1 MPRRL
6 NLPDS
11 ASVATPDENGRL
23 YAPSAARNVQ
33 AIADLIAHVAP
44 PPGKALE
51 LASGTGQH
59 ICAFA
64 ARFPDMTWQPSEIDE
79 VRRASITAYAKDSGL
94 TNIAPVIALD
104 ATAPGW
110 GAENGGYSLIL
121 LSNLLHLISDD
132 EAETLVTEAA
142 KALTP
147 GGLLL
152 VYGPFMR
159 DDELTSDGDREFHQ
173 SLQAQDPEIG
183 YKSDFDVIDWGVE
196 AGLDVA
202 DVVEMPANN
211 LSLIWRRVF

>member
-23 YAPSAARNVQ
+23 FAPSAARNAE
-33 AIADLIAHVAP
+33 AIANLIAHVAP

-64 ARFPDMTWQPSEIDE
+64 GRFPDMTWQPSEIDE
-79 VRRASITAYAKDSGL
+79 ARRVSITAYASDSGL
-94 TNIAPVIALD
+94 DNIAPVIELD

-110 GAENGGYSLIL
+110 GSDNGGYSLIL
-121 LSNLLHLISDD
+121 LSNLLHLISED
-132 EAETLVTEAA
+132 EAKTLVREAA
-142 KALTP
+142 RALAP

-152 VYGPFMR
+152 IYGPFMR
-159 DDELTSDGDREFHQ
+159 DEELTSDGDKAFHE

-211 LSLIWRRVF
+211 QSLIWRRVF